1 MDRLVL
7 GGRVFAVVRAV
18 AADVPA
24 VVRLLADDELGRS
37 RETAD
42 LRPYLDAFHEIASD
56 SHQLLVVVK
65 DERGAVVGT
74 MQLTLIPGLARSG
87 AKRLQVEAVRLA
99 STVRGSGLGA
109 ALLEWAHDYGREHG
123 ATLAQ
128 LTSDKSRVD
137 AHRFYNTLGY
147 TASHEGFKRSL

>member
-7 GGRVFAVVRAV
+7 GGRVFAVVRAA

-24 VVRLLADDELGRS
+24 LVRLLADDELGRS

-74 MQLTLIPGLARSG
+74 MQLTLIPGLARSDFRSRPCAWRPRFAAPG
-87 AKRLQVEAVRLA
+87 WAQPYWSGPTITGE
-99 STVRGSGLGA
+99 STARRWPS
-109 ALLEWAHDYGREHG
+109 
-123 ATLAQ
+123 
-128 LTSDKSRVD
+128 
-137 AHRFYNTLGY
+137 
-147 TASHEGFKRSL
+147 